1 MQWVWFEYAG
11 TLIALKDF
19 VKAKELLR
27 TALTRKEI
35 GTQNTIVL
43 MHLAAIAVFENDMEE
58 AEKQCQMAKDT
69 TPNFDL
75 EKNLKAISTT
85 TDKEFYNAFIDAV
98 KLACN

>member
-1 MQWVWFEYAG
+1 
-11 TLIALKDF
+11 
-19 VKAKELLR
+19 
-27 TALTRKEI
+27 
-35 GTQNTIVL
+35 
-43 MHLAAIAVFENDMEE
+43 MEE

>member
-1 MQWVWFEYAG
+1 
-11 TLIALKDF
+11 
-19 VKAKELLR
+19 
-27 TALTRKEI
+27 
-35 GTQNTIVL
+35 
-43 MHLAAIAVFENDMEE
+43 
-58 AEKQCQMAKDT
+58 MAKDT

>member
-1 MQWVWFEYAG
+1 M
-11 TLIALKDF
+11 
-19 VKAKELLR
+19 KAKELLR

-35 GTQNTIVL
+35 GTQNTIVW
-43 MHLAAIAVFENDMEE
+43 MHLAAIAVFENNMEE

-69 TPNFDL
+69 TPIFDL